1 MAGLRATFRLLVI
14 AKLTAIGYLAVV
26 VGSLFTRPWPRR
38 RARWRQLCFRRWSRA
53 LLAVMG
59 ARLETTGTAPAA
71 PFFLVTNHLSYVDVL
86 VLASLVD
93 GVFIARS
100 DAAGWPVVGALCRS
114 VGTLFV
120 DRRLKRD
127 LPRVVAAIDRTLA
140 AGQGVVLF
148 PEGTSTRGE
157 EVARFHPS
165 LLEVA
170 ARARYPVSYASLGY
184 ATADGVAAAETAVCW
199 WGDMELTPHLWGL
212 LRLPGFRAT
221 VAFGDGRIQ
230 DDDRKRLA
238 GRLWRA
244 VDGLFTPV
252 VGPAETPSRITECRS

>member
-1 MAGLRATFRLLVI
+1 MSKLRAAWRLFLVV
-14 AKLTAIGYLAVV
+14 KLTSIGYLAVV
-26 VGSLFTRPWPRR
+26 LGSLLTLPSPRR
-38 RARWRQLCFRRWSRA
+38 RARWRHLCFRHWSRA

-59 ARLETTGTAPAA
+59 ARVESRGTPPEP

-86 VLASLVD
+86 VLASRVD
-93 GVFIARS
+93 GVFIAK
-100 DAAGWPVVGALCRS
+100 AEVAGWPVIGSLCRS

-120 DRRLKRD
+120 DRRMNRD
-127 LPRVVAAIDRTLA
+127 LPRAIAAIDRTLA

-148 PEGTSTRGE
+148 PEGTSTAGE

-184 ATADGVAAAETAVCW
+184 ATARGAAPAHLAVCW
-199 WGDMELTPHLWGL
+199 WGDMELPGHLWGL
-212 LRLPGFRAT
+212 LKLPGFHAT
-221 VAFGDGRIQ
+221 ISFGDRRIE

-238 GRLWRA
+238 QRLRRA
-244 VDGLFTPV
+244 VADLFTPV
-252 VGPAETPSRITECRS
+252 VRRAPESA

>member
-1 MAGLRATFRLLVI
+1 MAAFRAAWRLLVLV
-14 AKLTAIGYLAVV
+14 KLTVIGYLAVLT
-26 VGSLFTRPWPRR
+26 GSLATLPWPRH
-38 RARWRQLCFRRWSRA
+38 RARWRHLCFRWWSRA

-59 ARLETTGTAPAA
+59 ARIEVRGRPPEA
-71 PFFLVTNHLSYVDVL
+71 PFFLVTNHLGYVDVL
-86 VLASLVD
+86 VLASRVD
-93 GVFIARS
+93 GDFVARA
-100 DAAGWPVVGALCRS
+100 DAGDWPMVGALCRS

-120 DRRLKRD
+120 DRESRRD
-127 LPRVVAAIDRTLA
+127 LPRAIAAIDRRLA

-184 ATADGVAAAETAVCW
+184 ATADGIEPADQAVCW
-199 WGDMELTPHLWGL
+199 WGDMELMPHLWGL
-212 LRLPGFRAT
+212 LRLPGFHAT
-221 VAFGDGRIQ
+221 LAFGDGPIQ

-238 GRLWRA
+238 ERLHRA
-244 VDGLFTPV
+244 VAGLFTPV
-252 VGPAETPSRITECRS
+252 VGAAPRSA